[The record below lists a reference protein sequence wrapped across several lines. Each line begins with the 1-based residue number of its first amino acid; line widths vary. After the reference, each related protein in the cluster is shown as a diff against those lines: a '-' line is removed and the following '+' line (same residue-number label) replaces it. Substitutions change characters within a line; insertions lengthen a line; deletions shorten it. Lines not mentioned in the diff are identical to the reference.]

1 MQVVIKKLDIVM
13 EVKKN
18 GIEFE
23 VRKSDGTSQIGD
35 VYLTSSGL
43 IWCEGRTQRENGVK
57 LSWEKFAQIMHSDD
71 SVQKAVKAAKIQAK
85 PL

>member
-1 MQVVIKKLDIVM
+1 MQVVIKKLDIEM

-35 VYLTSSGL
+35 AYLTSSGL

-57 LSWEKFAQIMHSDD
+57 ISWEQFAQIMRSQDTI
-71 SVQKAVKAAKIQAK
+71 KEAIKAAKKSI
-85 PL
+85 